1 MLFLTIESPWEAQS
15 GRWSYTGRHSRPV
28 QWPGGR
34 YYTPRSSA
42 RPRPRCTG
50 QSQVGGVE
58 DGAQGGKQGG
68 VEIDPPGSPGRAEE
82 GLFFVAILGFVQPS
96 QPRRLHENITKL
108 SCGIQI
114 KRRFL

>member
-1 MLFLTIESPWEAQS
+1 MLLFPIECPWEAKR

-82 GLFFVAILGFVQPS
+82 GLFFVAILRVVQAS
-96 QPRRLHENITKL
+96 QPRRLQDRTLNL
-108 SCGIQI
+108 
-114 KRRFL
+114 